1 MRMTPSRRRVLQG
14 LGVLGLAAPTRLLA
28 DPPEA
33 ASGAPPSTLPY
44 FPAQDPEIVRETVG
58 ASHRDLERVRE
69 LVSPRPTLANA
80 TWDWGFGDWET
91 ALGAASHTGQREI
104 AEVLLAHGA
113 RPTLFS
119 ATMLGQ
125 LDVVRAFV
133 EASPGIQKT
142 AGPHGLTLLHHA
154 RQGGDEAKAV
164 ADYLESVG
172 DADIGYRPEPLT
184 DAEREAIVGRY
195 SFGPTDDDVLE
206 VKERKDG
213 GLEIVRASRISRP
226 RLFHLG
232 KGVFHPAGA
241 PAVRIVFGSTDGM
254 VRTLSVLDPDPLVE
268 AVRVTS

>member
-1 MRMTPSRRRVLQG
+1 MRAIPTRRRVLQS
-14 LGVLGLAAPTRLLA
+14 LGLLSLVAPSRLFAA
-28 DPPEA
+28 PPEA
-33 ASGAPPSTLPY
+33 ASGLPPSTLPN
-44 FPAQDPEIVRETVG
+44 FPSLDPEVVRETVG
-58 ASHRDLERVRE
+58 ASHSKLERVRE
-69 LVSPRPTLANA
+69 LVTARPTLANA
-80 TWDWGFGDWET
+80 TWDWGFGDFET

-104 AEVLLAHGA
+104 AELLLAHGA

-133 EASPGIQKT
+133 EASPGVQKT

-172 DADIGYRPEPLT
+172 DADIGYRPEPLSDT
-184 DAEREAIVGRY
+184 DRGALVGRY
-195 SFGPTDDDVLE
+195 SFGATDDDVLE
-206 VKERKDG
+206 VRERKDG
-213 GLEIVRASRISRP
+213 SLEIARTSRSS

-232 KGVFHPAGA
+232 NRAFHPAGA

-254 VRTLSVLDPDPLVE
+254 VRTLTILDPDPLVE
-268 AVRVTS
+268 AVRIAS